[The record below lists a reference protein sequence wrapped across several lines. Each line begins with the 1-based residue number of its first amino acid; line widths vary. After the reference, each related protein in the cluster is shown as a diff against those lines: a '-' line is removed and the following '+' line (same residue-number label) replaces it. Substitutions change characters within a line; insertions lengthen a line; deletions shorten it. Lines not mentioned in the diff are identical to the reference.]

1 MRRANARSLPH
12 RITTP
17 EMALRSG
24 TVHFY
29 GPRGFGFFDF
39 SQAPEPRHRS
49 PVAGGDRFL
58 TGDAPMSKANK
69 SKNKQGQSSS
79 KKQLGKGGAQ
89 QSQSPEQGSPQRP
102 NAGTSRSA
110 GGKKARQ

>member
-1 MRRANARSLPH
+1 
-12 RITTP
+12 
-17 EMALRSG
+17 
-24 TVHFY
+24 
-29 GPRGFGFFDF
+29 
-39 SQAPEPRHRS
+39 
-49 PVAGGDRFL
+49 
-58 TGDAPMSKANK
+58 MSKANK